1 MDPKAATI
9 ESSEGKAFVV
19 KPDILASNG
28 VVHVV
33 DTVFWNT
40 LFSIHEKKNL
50 RILPGPWFVIMGTG
64 LFSLLLTITNVVG
77 EAGVLAGWI
86 NELEDDEG
94 VIEAK
99 TMASK

>member
-1 MDPKAATI
+1 
-9 ESSEGKAFVV
+9 
-19 KPDILASNG
+19 
-28 VVHVV
+28 
-33 DTVFWNT
+33 
-40 LFSIHEKKNL
+40 
-50 RILPGPWFVIMGTG
+50 MGTG

-77 EAGVLAGWI
+77 EAGVLAGCI